1 MTFDPQNHLERSLMR
16 AAKDPA
22 ARPQFY
28 RDLAESDIYLVQHG
42 AEPPEEPSAT
52 TLETGTTLRIAPV
65 EIEGKQYLPIFSSL
79 PRLQAVIAG
88 EVAYIALNAVE
99 FMKITR
105 GAELVLN
112 PGSEYGKIFTAPE
125 IAGILDGGAS
135 GERYVTER
143 DTRVMLGQPATYPT
157 ELADA
162 LTRFFERRREVRRAW
177 IAMLFNPDQDEKPH
191 TLVGVEAPDTDWPTL
206 AADIGIVAQGVTI
219 PDPPVDVIAVG
230 TGGGLDDYFLRDA
243 APFYEQPR
251 KKILG
256 LF

>member
-28 RDLAESDIYLVQHG
+28 RDLAESDFYIVQHDAPPRDG
-42 AEPPEEPSAT
+42 ASQT
-52 TLETGTTLRIAPV
+52 TLEEGTTLQIAPL
-65 EIEGKQYLPIFSSL
+65 EIEGKEHLPVFSSL
-79 PRLQAVIAG
+79 PRLEAVVDRQVG
-88 EVAYIALNAVE
+88 YIAINALE

-112 PGSEYGKIFTAPE
+112 PGSEYGKIFTAAE
-125 IAGILDGGAS
+125 IAGILDGGAGGGS
-135 GERYVTER
+135 YVTQRE
-143 DTRVMLGQPATYPT
+143 TRVMLGKPARYPQ

-162 LTRFFERRREVRRAW
+162 LTRFFERRKEVRRAW
-177 IAMLFNPDQDEKPH
+177 IAMFHNPDRDEKPH
-191 TLVGVEAPDTDWPTL
+191 TLVAVDASDADWPRL
-206 AADIGIVAQGVTI
+206 AADIGIVAQGVAI

-230 TGGGLDDYFLRDA
+230 NGGSFDGYFLKEA
-243 APFYEQPR
+243 APFYGQPR